1 MVSSTMLYQI
11 DRKLQELKGS
21 GRAFGGV
28 SLLCFGDP
36 CQLKPVFGNFI
47 WQGPKIEEHSIRYSF
62 QITLLCKYVLSSS
75 EYKQLKSDLPGT

>member
-62 QITLLCKYVLSSS
+62 QITLFCKYVLSSS

>member
-11 DRKLQELKGS
+11 DRKLQEVKGS

>member
-11 DRKLQELKGS
+11 DRKLQELKGT

-47 WQGPKIEEHSIRYSF
+47 WHRPKIEEHSIRYSF
-62 QITLLCKYVLSSS
+62 QMTPLCKYLSS
-75 EYKQLKSDLPGT
+75 LFRVFTT